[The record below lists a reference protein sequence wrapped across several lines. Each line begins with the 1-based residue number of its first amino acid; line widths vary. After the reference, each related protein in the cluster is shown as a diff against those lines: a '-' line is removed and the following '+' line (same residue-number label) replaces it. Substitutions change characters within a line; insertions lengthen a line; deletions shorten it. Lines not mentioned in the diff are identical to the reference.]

1 MNAYDLLV
9 RLRTRPMI
17 GRLAYLALKVLG
29 VELPRSVKVGR
40 NLYLVH
46 GGFGVVIHPMT
57 VIEDDVRIY
66 PGVTV
71 GRGDVYRS
79 ASESRFEGLVIRS
92 GAILGAGAKI
102 LCSEGVLVVGRD
114 SVIGANAVLTQSTG
128 DGEIWAGVPA
138 RVIGCV
144 DERYRTHC
152 LSCRADEAE

>member
-1 MNAYDLLV
+1 
-9 RLRTRPMI
+9 MI

-79 ASESRFEGLVIRS
+79 ASGSRFEGLVIRS

-128 DGEIWAGVPA
+128 DGEI
-138 RVIGCV
+138 
-144 DERYRTHC
+144 
-152 LSCRADEAE
+152 